1 MLVSELALV
10 GIALGGMFNV
20 VRLVIGTQLKD
31 LRRSAPL
38 PVYRNALETQLI
50 GTRYILTVAS

>member
-20 VRLVIGTQLKD
+20 VRLLIG
-31 LRRSAPL
+31 
-38 PVYRNALETQLI
+38 TQLI